1 MDTQKI
7 SLYELIGVSNQATQ
21 AEITKAYRVM
31 ALRVHPD
38 KNPGDYENAQ
48 KNFQKLNEAYNILSD
63 PKKKLLYDQ
72 TGETE
77 ASDEFFEAYEYY
89 RGLYGKLSMEDIES
103 FAVKY
108 KDSSDEIEDIVRFY
122 LEKNGD
128 MRDILHY
135 VPLSEKAD
143 LPRFW
148 NILDELI
155 QAKKLPKSK
164 KYEASKKKVK
174 DIREEKEI
182 VETDTKGKKES
193 DEKMMA
199 LIRQIKGRQNKPEEF
214 FNHLEEKYGKKP
226 AKKPL
231 KKRKMK

>member
-7 SLYELIGVSNQATQ
+7 SLYELIGVNKQATQ
-21 AEITKAYRVM
+21 AEITKAYRIM

-63 PKKKLLYDQ
+63 SKKRQLYDT

-89 RGLYGKLSMEDIES
+89 RGLYGKLKMEDIDS
-103 FAVKY
+103 FAAKY

-128 MRDILHY
+128 MREILHY
-135 VPLSEKAD
+135 VPLSERAD

-148 NILDELI
+148 NILDDLI

-164 KYEASKKKVK
+164 KYEASKKKVR
-174 DIREEKEI
+174 DIKEEKEI
-182 VETDTKGKKES
+182 IENDTK
-193 DEKMMA
+193 EKSENNENMMA
-199 LIRQIKGRQNKPEEF
+199 LIRKIKGRQNDPEEF

-226 AKKPL
+226 VKKTL
-231 KKRKMK
+231 KKRKIK